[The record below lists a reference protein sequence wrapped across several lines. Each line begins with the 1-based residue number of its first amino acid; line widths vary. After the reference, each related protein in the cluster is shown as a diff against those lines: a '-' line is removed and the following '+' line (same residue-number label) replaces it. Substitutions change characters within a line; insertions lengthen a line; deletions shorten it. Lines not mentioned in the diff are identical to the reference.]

1 MDYKSIQQLIKTAG
15 EEGLTFLEIET
26 EGIRITMK
34 KGLGG
39 DISESSISMTDSVEA
54 MEDSKEENITTEME
68 SKPLTKS
75 SENTKPV
82 IDEKDIKIVNSP
94 IVGTFYA
101 SGDPKEPAFVE
112 VGTKVKKG
120 DALCIIEAMK
130 LMNEIQSEFDGEVVE
145 ILVENEK
152 MVEYGQNLFKIKVK

>member
-34 KGLGG
+34 KGSAN
-39 DISESSISMTDSVEA
+39 DETESSVSVTDSVE
-54 MEDSKEENITTEME
+54 EIEETKEENTIAEKHVKIANNNETV
-68 SKPLTKS
+68 KPI
-75 SENTKPV
+75 V
-82 IDEKDIKIVNSP
+82 DEKDIKIVKSP
-94 IVGTFYA
+94 IVGTFYG

-112 VGTKVKKG
+112 VGSKVKKG
-120 DALCIIEAMK
+120 DTLCIIEAMK

-145 ILVENEK
+145 ILVENEN